1 MLFKNKKTGTVI
13 DVHGKISGD
22 DWELVKADK
31 AKKPDKTEK
40 AEKPDKTEKAEKPDN
55 SEEKAGK

>member
-40 AEKPDKTEKAEKPDN
+40 AEKPDN